1 MASCGSLSARGF
13 ARPLS
18 HLLTAEGFTPTA
30 FATSSCVG
38 MAPRSLRSFMTF
50 MHLPPSGKLLVVIVF
65 ALYSHYTT
73 DTPVCQLFFTKI

>member
-1 MASCGSLSARGF
+1 
-13 ARPLS
+13 
-18 HLLTAEGFTPTA
+18 
-30 FATSSCVG
+30 
-38 MAPRSLRSFMTF
+38 MTF